1 MFDRTHAARIFVDNN
16 FGLSPKYGWLFHVAF
31 DTNPEISRV
40 SNDDKLRMGLVVK
53 SASLPKFTF
62 ETKTLNAYNR
72 VDIVQTKVKYDTVT
86 IKFHDDNLDVVRNFW
101 YDYYSYYYRDS
112 DWNDSIYAAPTKYS
126 ERQNQSWGYTPRQY
140 PASSPG
146 TQQFLNAV
154 RIYSLHNK
162 KFAEYTLIN
171 PTITQFQHGEHA
183 QGGES
188 GTLENT
194 MTIQF
199 QAVKYQYGQVSSDT
213 VSGFAMLQYDNRP
226 SELGT
231 TPVTDG
237 KVHDLNEGLSGLP
250 GIINNLKNV
259 NGTAILGGALSS
271 VGSGLLTG
279 AVGFGAA
286 QLAGAGGISAIA
298 GGAKDLLGKARSGL
312 GKVFSNGEKVD
323 FSKIGFNDG
332 LPSDP
337 ASASTDQQGAI
348 DQLTA
353 QIAADETAIE
363 TANAD
368 LAANQSQQ
376 QQLQAQIESDT
387 YSLEY
392 DPNLS
397 EEDIASLQKIIDDNQ
412 SKLLSLQSDEQGI
425 KDNIDGLTNTVL
437 ENQSKLDELQTAQN
451 PSGNSAEDGG
461 PGPDSTTTT
470 DDETGA
476 ITQTNPDGSS
486 TTVEQDGAIHTE
498 PQQNAVDNPTA
509 SNNQQAPGYTGPRV
523 VYAADGSSSPVDEL
537 GNVQKTLINGSYN
550 H

>member
-40 SNDDKLRMGLVVK
+40 SNDDKLRLGLVVK

-126 ERQNQSWGYTPRQY
+126 ERQNQTWGYTPRQY

-250 GIINNLKNV
+250 GIINNLKNI

-312 GKVFSNGEKVD
+312 GKVFSNGEKID
-323 FSKIGFNDG
+323 GANILGGSG

-337 ASASTDQQGAI
+337 AGASTDQQGAI
-348 DQLTA
+348 DQLTS

-363 TANAD
+363 TANDD

-387 YSLEY
+387 YSLDY

-397 EEDIASLQKIIDDNQ
+397 EEDIESLQRIIDDNK
-412 SKLLSLQSDEQGI
+412 SKLLSLQSDEQDI

-451 PSGNSAEDGG
+451 PSGNSADDGG
-461 PGPDSTTTT
+461 PGPDSSTIHDPESGDT
-470 DDETGA
+470 
-476 ITQTNPDGSS
+476 ITTNPDGSQ
-486 TTVEQDGAIHTE
+486 TVVAADGSIHTT
-498 PQQNAVDNPTA
+498 PQQNAVSNPNAA
-509 SNNQQAPGYTGPRV
+509 SNQNKV
-523 VYAADGSSSPVDEL
+523 IDNFDF
-537 GNVQKTLINGSYN
+537 
-550 H
+550 